1 MWSLIEKL
9 IPPPYKAY
17 AKLIKLGL
25 IIILISIWSAF
36 FYFKGSSANEDKW
49 QAKIADIK
57 ESEYKKGIES
67 VKITEKVVTVYK
79 DRVIT
84 INKEVVKYVDRIQ
97 EAVPD
102 NYNFDLPS
110 GLVGLLDDAVQNEF
124 SETSGNAHEGTSEA
138 KDPVPSGV
146 DLREASKVI
155 LENYGICYANAA
167 QLESL
172 QTWVKEQETLYNKPK
187 RKWLFFKAD

>member
-1 MWSLIEKL
+1 MWSFIEKL

-17 AKLIKLGL
+17 AKLIKWGL

-49 QAKIADIK
+49 QSKIADIK

-84 INKEVVKYVDRIQ
+84 INKEVVKYVDRVD

-102 NYNFDLPS
+102 KYNFDMPS
-110 GLVGLLDDAVQNEF
+110 GIVGLFNDAVENEF
-124 SETSGNAHEGTSEA
+124 SETPGSLDEATSEI
-138 KDPVPSGV
+138 KDPIPSGI
-146 DLREASKVI
+146 DLRKASKVI

-167 QLESL
+167 QLEAL
-172 QTWVKEQETLYNKPK
+172 QKWVTDQEALYNKPK